1 MAMRFLFLLA
11 LGLLSCGGGGGDF
24 TIPPSVGDAWKL
36 ATQDPAPPEQA
47 AAGAR
52 ELGLKRLLVA
62 RYSGP
67 GSPEVAIHQMT
78 SGSGAFEM
86 VQKWRPQPG
95 TLAAHKG
102 SLFFTVRSSGLDAR
116 ELNRFLSLF
125 EAALP

>member
-24 TIPPSVGDAWKL
+24 TSPPSVGDAWKL
-36 ATQDPAPPEQA
+36 ATQDPAPAEQA

-52 ELGLKRLLVA
+52 ELGLKRLL
-62 RYSGP
+62 
-67 GSPEVAIHQMT
+67 MT

-95 TLAAHKG
+95 ALAAHKG